1 MIPTLHTPYKST
13 IINSYIISRCIYV
26 YDMCVL
32 KYAIT
37 YLYLHIHVYM
47 FTYKI
52 TRFVCTFTL
61 NMKPVSRSKLADLR
75 VFREWPRSAQSIVR
89 VSVWCCFPMFLFENG
104 WCFAHGN
111 TKKKH
116 ILVFE
121 HVLLPRNLV
130 LNPIYSLWV
139 DWGMLS
145 INPWKWRIKP
155 RLSIYHLYINV
166 E

>member
-1 MIPTLHTPYKST
+1 MIPTLHTSYKST

-26 YDMCVL
+26 YDMCVYSSTQL
-32 KYAIT
+32 RMYI
-37 YLYLHIHVYM
+37 YIFMCICSH
-47 FTYKI
+47 

-89 VSVWCCFPMFLFENG
+89 VSVMLFSHVFFWKWVMFCS
-104 WCFAHGN
+104 WKPKKTHPYVWTCVFA
-111 TKKKH
+111 KKY
-116 ILVFE
+116 
-121 HVLLPRNLV
+121 RV
-130 LNPIYSLWV
+130 LNPIYNLWV

-145 INPWKWRIKP
+145 TNPWKWKIKP